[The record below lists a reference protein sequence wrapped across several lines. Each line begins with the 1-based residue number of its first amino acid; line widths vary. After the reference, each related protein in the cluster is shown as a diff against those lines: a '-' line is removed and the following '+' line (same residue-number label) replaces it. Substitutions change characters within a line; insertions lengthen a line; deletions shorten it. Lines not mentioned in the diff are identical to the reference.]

1 MELDR
6 RFRSFAMRILSNEKL
21 IDNKKRRF
29 EFKRK
34 LLRQPHQV
42 EYFHQVDDPYSH
54 LSAQVLEKIAESYN
68 VELIPR
74 VVCEPD
80 DVDVSEREL
89 LKNYGRR
96 DVHAIAPHYGLTFTD
111 AGVQPSKTL
120 ILQAQQILVKVVN
133 VRNFSRLAL
142 EVGEAL
148 WSNNKNALDKLATSY
163 GLASVPDTHAE
174 LNNNHKRRAK
184 LGHFL
189 GGTFYYG
196 TEWYWGVDRF
206 NHLEERLNVLGL
218 KKPGAIQSVVIR
230 PELKNIPSINAA
242 NITVEYFCSLRSP
255 YTYISIQHVFDL
267 MARTKVNLVMRPILP
282 MMMRGVPLTTTK
294 GKYFLSDCLREANHT
309 FKVPFGNICDTF
321 GDPVKRGYSLF
332 EWARQQGRSEAYF
345 MAFTKAVFAERIDA
359 GADEGMEYIV
369 QQAGLSWVEAKK
381 VIDNKDWEEVL
392 ESNRLTLYN
401 EMGQWGAPSFRITG
415 GGDDTPFSTWGS
427 DRLWLVEA
435 EIERRSV
442 LEKKPGESK
451 IVN

>member
-54 LSAQVLEKIAESYN
+54 LSVQVLEKLADSYN
-68 VELIPR
+68 IELIPR

-96 DVHAIAPHYGLTFTD
+96 DVQSIAPHYGLSFTD
-111 AGVQPSKTL
+111 AGVQPSKAL
-120 ILQAQQILVKVVN
+120 IILAQQILVKVEN
-133 VRNFSRLAL
+133 VRSFSRLAL

-148 WSNNKNALDKLATSY
+148 WSNNKVALDKLASSY
-163 GLASVPDTHAE
+163 GLASVQDTHE
-174 LNNNHKRRAK
+174 KLNNNHKRRAK

-206 NHLEERLNVLGL
+206 NYLEQRLNSLGL
-218 KKPGAIQSVVIR
+218 NKPGVIQSVVKR
-230 PELKNIPSINAA
+230 PVVKNISSINAP
-242 NITVEYFCSLRSP
+242 NITVEYFCSMRSP
-255 YTYISIQHVFDL
+255 YTYISIQEVYDL
-267 MARTKVNLVMRPILP
+267 VARTNVNLVMRPILP

-332 EWARQQGRSEAYF
+332 EWARQQGKAEALF
-345 MAFTKAVFAERIDA
+345 KSFTKAVFAERIDA
-359 GADEGMEYIV
+359 GADKGMQYIV
-369 QQAGLSWVEAKK
+369 QQAGLSWLDAKK
-381 VIDNKDWEEVL
+381 VIDNKDWEPVL

-401 EMGQWGAPSFRITG
+401 EMGQWGAPSFRISG
-415 GGDDTPFSTWGS
+415 GGDDTSFSTWGS
-427 DRLWLVEA
+427 DRLWLVES
-435 EIERRSV
+435 EIQRRSLLKSTTAETKNV
-442 LEKKPGESK
+442 S
-451 IVN
+451 